1 MNAPVL
7 AKYLAPV
14 STTFRIKGYD
24 HYGTALNLE
33 GERDA
38 RSCDITR
45 ITAADSEIDLF
56 DMLPSDVVCRIAEAA
71 DAQLRREAVKHNAA
85 ARADIA
91 KLMRDMEVPA

>member
-1 MNAPVL
+1 MI
-7 AKYLAPV
+7 
-14 STTFRIKGYD
+14 FCIEYD
-24 HYGTALNLE
+24 HEGTALKLE

-38 RSCDITR
+38 SSCEITR

-56 DMLPSDVVCRIAEAA
+56 DMLPSDIVCRMAAGA

-91 KLMRDMEVPA
+91 KLMRDLQVPA